1 MVPLQIKGFFL
12 DREKM
17 PIAVL
22 CDDAGGRVLPVW
34 IGPSEANSIIVR
46 LEKIKT
52 PGPPRRDVPPPRL
65 SARPPGNL
73 RPQRRA
79 RLRGTHSLPSPAA
92 PLRDG
97 RAPQRRAGP
106 GRAAPGAGLRQG
118 GAAGFGQCLG
128 PHGLPD
134 RPCPGASLPARSPRS
149 RFGGGIAGPAG
160 DAAPTPFETAD
171 AVRIVEGARIDMRRR
186 AVNNAYVL

>member
-52 PGPPRRDVPPPRL
+52 PGPLTHDLLAETFLRHGFRL
-65 SARPPGNL
+65 DRLEIYDRSDAHGYAARI
-73 RPQRRA
+73 RYHR
-79 RLRGTHSLPSPAA
+79 RLRHFEMDVRPS
-92 PLRDG
+92 DG
-97 RAPQRRAGP
+97 LA
-106 GRAAPGAGLRQG
+106 L
-118 GAAGFGQCLG
+118 
-128 PHGLPD
+128 
-134 RPCPGASLPARSPRS
+134 
-149 RFGGGIAGPAG
+149 
-160 DAAPTPFETAD
+160 
-171 AVRIVEGARIDMRRR
+171 AVRLQVPVFAREELLASGNVSALMACLTDPAQGLLFLHAPRE
-186 AVNNAYVL
+186 AASVGG